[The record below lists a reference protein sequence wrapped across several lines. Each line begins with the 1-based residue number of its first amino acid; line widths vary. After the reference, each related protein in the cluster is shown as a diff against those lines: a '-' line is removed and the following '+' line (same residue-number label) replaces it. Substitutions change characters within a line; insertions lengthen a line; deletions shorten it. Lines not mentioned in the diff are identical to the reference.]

1 MWFLLRLFKERSI
14 KCLML
19 GTDESCLEFG
29 ISRESISNKI
39 NNSQVIS
46 KDAHRVVTTKIKTF
60 YDLLSRSL
68 FSKNLDIKSYFMDQH
83 ETLEMSRRV
92 NIKF

>member
-1 MWFLLRLFKERSI
+1 
-14 KCLML
+14 ML

-39 NNSQVIS
+39 NNSQVMS
-46 KDAHRVVTTKIKTF
+46 TDSHRVVTTKIKTF

-83 ETLEMSRRV
+83 ETLETSRRV

>member
-1 MWFLLRLFKERSI
+1 MWFLSRLFKERSI
-14 KCLML
+14 KCLMQ

-46 KDAHRVVTTKIKTF
+46 KDAHHVVTTKIKTF

-68 FSKNLDIKSYFMDQH
+68 FL
-83 ETLEMSRRV
+83 
-92 NIKF
+92 